1 MRTPGALAIAVL
13 AIGGTLTGCAGSG
26 GGGGGGA
33 PPKPACTTTSLPS
46 ISFSMDIQPIFNRSC
61 ALPSCHGPPV
71 PAQGQ
76 DLSAGVA
83 YSQLV
88 NVPSTEQPKLERVK
102 PDGKPQDSYLVRK
115 IQGGPNIS
123 GVLMPQGCPA
133 VPLAGAQ
140 CLTADE
146 IQAIIQWIKE
156 CAPNN

>member
-13 AIGGTLTGCAGSG
+13 AIGGTLTGCAGGGG

-33 PPKPACTTTSLPS
+33 PKPPCTTTSLPS
-46 ISFSMDIQPIFNRSC
+46 VSFSMDIQPIFNRSC
-61 ALPSCHGPPV
+61 ALPSCHMPPV

-76 DLSAGVA
+76 DLSPGVA
-83 YSQLV
+83 YAQSV
-88 NVPSTEQPKLERVK
+88 NVRSTEQPRLERVK
-102 PDGKPQDSYLVRK
+102 PGEPNNSYLIRK

-133 VPLAGAQ
+133 SPLAMAQ
-140 CLTADE
+140 CLKPDE
-146 IQAIIQWIKE
+146 IAALVQWISE

>member
-1 MRTPGALAIAVL
+1 MRTPDLRTIALL
-13 AIGGTLTGCAGSG
+13 AIGGLLTGCAGSG
-26 GGGGGGA
+26 GEGGGGA
-33 PPKPACTTTSLPS
+33 PPKRPSTTTIPPT
-46 ISFSMDIQPIFNRSC
+46 ISFSMTIQPIFDRSC
-61 ALPSCHGPPV
+61 ALTSCHTGAV

-83 YSQLV
+83 YSQSV
-88 NVPSTEQPKLERVK
+88 NVPSTEQPRLERVK
-102 PDGKPQDSYLVRK
+102 PCKPKDSYLVRK

>member
-13 AIGGTLTGCAGSG
+13 AIGGTLTGCAGGG

-33 PPKPACTTTSLPS
+33 PPKPACKPPATPS
-46 ISFSMDIQPIFNRSC
+46 VSFATNIQPIFNRSC
-61 ALPSCHGPPV
+61 ALTSCHTGAV

-76 DLSAGVA
+76 DLTAGIA

-88 NVPSTEQPKLERVK
+88 NVPSTEQPKLKRVN
-102 PDGKPQDSYLVRK
+102 PGHPELSYLVRK

-123 GVLMPQGCPA
+123 GVMMPNGCPA
-133 VPLAGAQ
+133 APLAMAQ
-140 CLTADE
+140 CLTPDDMM
-146 IQAIIQWIKE
+146 AIVQWITE

>member
-13 AIGGTLTGCAGSG
+13 AIGGTLTGCAGGG

-33 PPKPACTTTSLPS
+33 PPKPACKPPATPT

-61 ALPSCHGPPV
+61 ALVSCHTGAV

-76 DLSAGVA
+76 DLSPGVA
-83 YSQLV
+83 YGQVV
-88 NVPSTEQPKLERVK
+88 NVSSTEQPKLKRVR
-102 PDGKPQDSYLVRK
+102 PGDPNNSYLVRK

-123 GVLMPQGCPA
+123 GVLMPNGCPG
-133 VPLAGAQ
+133 VPQNGAQ

-146 IQAIIQWIKE
+146 IAAIVQWVTE